1 MELPIL
7 RRPGGAAEEIQAEP
21 VVGDGTSAPRSN
33 ILVVDD
39 EASIVDVLYQAEKLD
54 GHRVDTAGNGKVALR
69 KIRDGS
75 YDVII
80 SDLKMPGMSGE
91 DLYDN
96 VREIHPDLA
105 RRMIF
110 STGDV
115 ASQETQEFL
124 RRCGNRYL
132 QKPFDLVA
140 IRSLITTVLSNR
152 PN

>member
-1 MELPIL
+1 MACVCIIDDKDVMRDSLTDILTGQGHEVVTFADPRRALEELVPSQL
-7 RRPGGAAEEIQAEP
+7 
-21 VVGDGTSAPRSN
+21 
-33 ILVVDD
+33 
-39 EASIVDVLYQAEKLD
+39 
-54 GHRVDTAGNGKVALR
+54 
-69 KIRDGS
+69 
-75 YDVII
+75 DVII

-115 ASQETQEFL
+115 ASEETQEFL

-132 QKPFDLVA
+132 QKPFDLVV
-140 IRSLITTVLSNR
+140 IRSLIASVLSTR